1 MTSVKSDG
9 KYLAI
14 QAIAYLTFPIIS
26 FALAIAN
33 YKKGVSQIF
42 FILFAFYFGWQIDC
56 VLDLENH
63 YENFR
68 TYFIGHSLSEIF
80 SNVNVYD
87 IGKEPYHIV
96 IKYIIGCVSDNSHFF
111 AGCAASIYAIVFVAF
126 LRQFK
131 QFYTKRQQRM
141 QFLVLCCVVFTVE
154 YYWYLGFRYWTG
166 AFFFLTFFL
175 KYINTRRRKYL
186 LISFCAIL
194 FHAAHGI
201 AIVAVLLALLLKHR
215 RKTLYAI
222 AIVSMVMRTTG
233 NWMYVVLG
241 KIPILKI
248 FVKDSY
254 YDSGIQTSIEER
266 GAFFRSEGNIVYQY
280 RPDILFGVAVFVL
293 FLLWRKN
300 KKLNDTYPLFF
311 AMLLLLFSITNFL
324 YMDFVAYDRTYKML
338 IVMLFSYLYLLLQE
352 KKNLWINKKLLLVS
366 LLFLVVVFAL
376 LTAVIQQREYLADL
390 SIWFGSI
397 WSL

>member
-1 MTSVKSDG
+1 MTMKGEDA

-14 QAIAYLTFPIIS
+14 QTITYLTFPIIS
-26 FALAIAN
+26 FVLAVAN
-33 YKKGVSQIF
+33 YKKGISQIF
-42 FILFAFYFGWQIDC
+42 FVLFAFYFGWQIDC

-68 TYFIGHSLSEIF
+68 TYFIGHSLSEVF
-80 SNVNVYD
+80 SNVNVYG

-96 IKYIIGCVSDNSHFF
+96 VKYIIGCVSDNSHFF

-131 QFYTKRQQRM
+131 QFYINKQQRI
-141 QFLVLCCVVFTVE
+141 QFLILCCVVFTVE

-175 KYINTRRRKYL
+175 KYINTKKWKYL
-186 LISFCAIL
+186 LISFCAVL

-201 AIVAVLLALLLKHR
+201 AIVAVLLSLLLQHK
-215 RKTLYAI
+215 RKLLYAI
-222 AIVSMVMRTTG
+222 ACVSVVMRTTG

-241 KIPILKI
+241 KIPILKLL
-248 FVKDSY
+248 VKDSY
-254 YDSGIQTSIEER
+254 YDSGIQASIEDR
-266 GAFFRSEGNIVYQY
+266 GAFFRSDGNIVYQS
-280 RPDILFGVAVFVL
+280 RSDILFGAAVFIL

-300 KKLNDTYPLFF
+300 KKLNDTYPLFY
-311 AMLLLLFSITNFL
+311 AMILSLFSITNFL
-324 YMDFVAYDRTYKML
+324 YMDFIAYERTYKML
-338 IVMLFSYLYLLLQE
+338 IVMLFSYLYFLLQE
-352 KKNLWINKKLLLVS
+352 KKNLWINRNLLLTGMLSV
-366 LLFLVVVFAL
+366 VVVFAL
-376 LTAVIQQREYLADL
+376 LTAIIQQREYLADL

-397 WSL
+397 WTL